1 MTQTESHAVS
11 DAAQHYHVF
20 ETAMGF
26 CAIAWSEA
34 GIVALQLP
42 ERDHART
49 RARLLRRWPQA
60 REAPPSPA
68 VRDAIDNVVALTSGV
83 AAEQAGAELAA
94 LTLDLEELPAFEIGD
109 ACALPY
115 ASGQFAGAAA
125 HLVLIFIPK
134 PEMALRE
141 LRRVT
146 RPGGTVAAAL
156 WDFRGGLVFE
166 RMLWD
171 VAVGIDPQARVV
183 RDLRFTAPLA
193 LPDGLPQL
201 FRDEGLTQV
210 ECRSLTVRTDYAD
223 FDDYWQPLLG
233 GQGPVGSYFANL
245 APDLEARIKA
255 AVFDAYC
262 SGAPDG
268 PRSLTATAW
277 AVRGKVP

>member
-1 MTQTESHAVS
+1 MGLDMLTVLPQTSSTYHAS
-11 DAAQHYHVF
+11 DGAAYEMWLGRWARRLAEVF
-20 ETAMGF
+20 LDFVEFPNAGGLLDAGCGTGALTFAM
-26 CAIAWSEA
+26 AA
-34 GIVALQLP
+34 
-42 ERDHART
+42 
-49 RARLLRRWPQA
+49 RWPG
-60 REAPPSPA
+60 RRVVGIDLAPPFISFA
-68 VRDAIDNVVALTSGV
+68 CSRRA
-83 AAEQAGAELAA
+83 
-94 LTLDLEELPAFEIGD
+94 EELPVFEIGD

-115 ASGQFAGAAA
+115 ADGQFAGAAA
-125 HLVLIFIPK
+125 HLVLIFIPR
-134 PEMALRE
+134 PELALHE

-183 RDLRFTAPLA
+183 RDRRFTSPLA
-193 LPDGLPQL
+193 LPDRLAQL
-201 FRDEGLTQV
+201 FRNEALTQV
-210 ECRSLTVRTDYAD
+210 EQQSLTVRTDYAD

-233 GQGPVGSYFANL
+233 GQGPVGTYFANL
-245 APDLEARIKA
+245 APDLRARIRE

-262 SGAPDG
+262 SGAADG